1 MRETKLGI
9 AAGLFTILAWAS
21 AGIFI
26 NLLDTLPILLIVS
39 IRLSVSLFAL
49 FFIVFFLKKN
59 IRKYLSELNNYRTWL
74 LGFVLFLCYLF
85 GTLAFALAP
94 VGEVTI
100 LMTTSPLF
108 VILYKYLR
116 KEKITVFEI
125 IGVILAFLGVL
136 LITFNEITFKDFFA
150 SSRLLGNA
158 LALFVSL
165 LFALYAIIYKTMNEK
180 NEAPHSFSIAFATFF
195 MGIVLLLFFIDTF
208 MQNNLGTLSNS
219 NVVYLLAIS
228 IFSTALP
235 TITYSLAS
243 KYLKPIQTTSILLL
257 EPFIAIVLAVIFIKE
272 IPSVFIVPGFVFILL
287 GLFFIIK
294 NKKEK
299 A

>member
-1 MRETKLGI
+1 MKETKIGI
-9 AAGLFTILAWAS
+9 AAGLFTIIAWAS

-26 NLLDTLPILLIVS
+26 NLLDDLPILLIVA

-49 FFIVFFLKKN
+49 FIIIFLLKKN
-59 IRKYLSELNNYRTWL
+59 IRKYLGELNNYRTWL

-116 KEKITVFEI
+116 KEKVTGFEI
-125 IGVILAFLGVL
+125 IGVLLAFCGVL
-136 LITFNEITFKDFFA
+136 LITFNEITFTELLS
-150 SSRLLGNA
+150 SSRLLGDV

-165 LFALYAIIYKTMNEK
+165 LFALYAVIYKALSEK
-180 NEAPHSFSIAFATFF
+180 NTAPHSFSIAISTFF
-195 MGIVLLLFFIDTF
+195 MGIVLFLYFVDTF
-208 MQNNLGTLSNS
+208 WENNLSTVSNLS
-219 NVVYLLAIS
+219 VVYLLAIS

-257 EPFIAIVLAVIFIKE
+257 EPFIAIVLAVIFINE
-272 IPSVFIVPGFVFILL
+272 IPSLFIAPGFVFILL

-294 NKKEK
+294 NNKRKV
-299 A
+299 